1 MKKIIFAL
9 TSFALFFFV
18 ASHATPAHAIDVFPA
33 CGNTPG
39 SAVCTATTDKL
50 FGVGGIWNRI
60 LETFT
65 FIIGAVSVLMI
76 IIGGIRYVTSNGEQ
90 QQVTSAKNTIIYAVV
105 GVVVAMVAY
114 AIVHFVISQI

>member
-1 MKKIIFAL
+1 MKKIVFAL
-9 TSFALFFFV
+9 TSLAALFIV
-18 ASHATPAHAIDVFPA
+18 STQTVPAHAIDVFPA
-33 CGNTPG
+33 CGTTTG

-50 FGVGGIWNRI
+50 FGAGGIWNRI

-114 AIVHFVISQI
+114 AIVHFVITQI